1 MILSTVKHKAKL
13 CHVLG
18 TLLKRSADEWD
29 LDEEDD
35 VVNSSASRRLILR
48 RIASPSR
55 YRIQSPQPQPQQHH
69 QRRHSPRPQSRDIK
83 AQDGQES
90 SPPRKEVVLQS
101 STEEDCSEFHLEPC
115 FLGAPLAL
123 PSAHH
128 PPSHVPLSQRV
139 PRHIAPGHA
148 QRILC
153 YLDQRSPAHH
163 QWRSCDLDCDT
174 HDQWLNEDQLH
185 RLKEQLHF
193 EQLYRER
200 EVRERSVRSH
210 HRHQRRAACTQ
221 HNQTSE
227 RERERLFGGQQVPAE
242 QLHEGRTERHQ
253 HLHQTNPAN
262 PSQAHVH
269 HRHRFDLSYGRE
281 TCYDPRHS
289 QQHSSEFNTHNSR
302 VAMRSSEFES
312 APIESTKPHLDSASI
327 QTQSLQQLGP
337 AGSRRHSRRLTR
349 NFSIQPE
356 VESSCVFQR
365 HAHPPEL
372 LVLSG
377 QGHFAHSGQGG
388 IVVGHTTSASTT
400 NVNSPSAAPQRRRLK
415 TRSTSVDIYSA
426 SPRPSV
432 AAIYAHQPSQYAT
445 PCGTCD
451 EACLSGDEVSVMS
464 GSASSSCWTTGV
476 TSSCG
481 AGGINARA
489 LQERSRQRRVSS
501 TSATRKSIS
510 NTLNSPALSPS
521 RTAKSSV
528 RSRDTGY
535 SEGTCRSSSSSSSS
549 SDHSSTS
556 GALASVSDDDDIVP
570 ENEHVFSEQQT
581 NTKLSKKVG
590 RTKSCPVATNRPQ
603 RLLAVKD
610 QDLLPS
616 PLPLARSRGNFVW
629 PPTSISPLPPILP
642 ELQSGQL
649 PHSPRISPCTE
660 RDSAISECK
669 SPQVTDRSPVS
680 PSLKRALSNDTR
692 SNKSSDGCS
701 TGGTASPSKILSND
715 SSIEKKSDSEEGQ
728 QQAVKGRERKASKTS
743 NGESDREASR
753 TEKRLSS
760 STPTLAVQQS
770 LDCDF
775 GDKLHTAKPEIDE
788 GDYGIGPTYKKMS
801 EAEYLSRLSIHD
813 AARTGDLHVIKLL
826 IRRDKKRWSET
837 VDERGWTPLH
847 LAAAYGHTDIVKFL
861 CSEGAHIRA
870 LDPTGY
876 TSMHVAAM
884 NGNDACLQ
892 VLLKMGADVDNEAS
906 DGFTPLHLAT
916 LNNHA
921 DCVKTLLTWG
931 ANMGREDA
939 LGRTIQD
946 MVEEYNLEEVG
957 TLLKNIWTQ
966 FEKYRKAGKA
976 TGSRKGLRKLI
987 QLAASNVSLSKDEIV

>member
-90 SPPRKEVVLQS
+90 SPPRK
-101 STEEDCSEFHLEPC
+101 
-115 FLGAPLAL
+115 
-123 PSAHH
+123 
-128 PPSHVPLSQRV
+128 
-139 PRHIAPGHA
+139 
-148 QRILC
+148 
-153 YLDQRSPAHH
+153 
-163 QWRSCDLDCDT
+163 CDT

-302 VAMRSSEFES
+302 VAMRS
-312 APIESTKPHLDSASI
+312 
-327 QTQSLQQLGP
+327 
-337 AGSRRHSRRLTR
+337 
-349 NFSIQPE
+349 N
-356 VESSCVFQR
+356 
-365 HAHPPEL
+365 
-372 LVLSG
+372 
-377 QGHFAHSGQGG
+377 
-388 IVVGHTTSASTT
+388 
-400 NVNSPSAAPQRRRLK
+400 
-415 TRSTSVDIYSA
+415 
-426 SPRPSV
+426 
-432 AAIYAHQPSQYAT
+432 
-445 PCGTCD
+445 

-581 NTKLSKKVG
+581 NTKLSKK
-590 RTKSCPVATNRPQ
+590 
-603 RLLAVKD
+603 
-610 QDLLPS
+610 
-616 PLPLARSRGNFVW
+616 
-629 PPTSISPLPPILP
+629 
-642 ELQSGQL
+642 
-649 PHSPRISPCTE
+649 
-660 RDSAISECK
+660 AISECK